1 MRLLWR
7 LTTPRRLRRN
17 TLIILLAWTAVAF
30 ANQNGMIP
38 DGSSLG
44 PVGRAPHTPVG
55 LQDPESAEH
64 PGGRFPSRTE
74 RTQ

>member
-30 ANQNGMIP
+30 ANQNGMLP
-38 DGSSLG
+38 NGSSPPRPL
-44 PVGRAPHTPVG
+44 PTLASYVR
-55 LQDPESAEH
+55 
-64 PGGRFPSRTE
+64 
-74 RTQ
+74 